1 MTTHRMGPVLALV
14 ASTTLWGLREAGA
27 QRIEE
32 RVMGRDMRNAVTGG
46 VPQLSL
52 LASAVL
58 TAI

>member
-1 MTTHRMGPVLALV
+1 MGPVLALV

>member
-1 MTTHRMGPVLALV
+1 MAPVLAFV
-14 ASTTLWGLREAGA
+14 ASTTLWGVREAGA

-32 RVMGRDMRNAVTGG
+32 RVMGREMRNAVRIEG

-52 LASAVL
+52 LASATL